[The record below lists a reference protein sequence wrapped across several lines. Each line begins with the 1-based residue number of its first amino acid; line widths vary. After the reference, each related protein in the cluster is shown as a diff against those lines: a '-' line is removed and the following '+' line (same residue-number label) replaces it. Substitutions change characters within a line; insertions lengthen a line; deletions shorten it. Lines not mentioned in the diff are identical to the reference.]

1 MIASMI
7 ATVVDTKAL
16 WQTVAAA
23 FVAGVGTTFVFSL
36 AILGIARFA
45 EFSREGRTVESA
57 LAAALAVLGL
67 LATAAAIVIGVIVM
81 SAK

>member
-1 MIASMI
+1 MISAAI
-7 ATVVDTKAL
+7 DTKAL
-16 WQTVAAA
+16 WETVVAA

-45 EFSREGRTVESA
+45 EFSREGRTLESA

-67 LATAAAIVIGVIVM
+67 LATAAAIVFGVIVM

>member
-1 MIASMI
+1 MI

-16 WQTVAAA
+16 WETIVAA

-45 EFSREGRTVESA
+45 ELSREGRAVEA
-57 LAAALAVLGL
+57 LLAGALAVLGL
-67 LATAAAIVIGVIVM
+67 LATGAAIVIGVIVM